1 MTDVWQVLRSRL
13 DYASFVPTP
22 VPDIERADLRRRD
35 GGSYTVLK
43 NPHGDSGAGRYLR
56 LDPADVALFELMDGR
71 RSVQEILVAHLEG
84 AGVFAVERLARLTS
98 AMRANGFFGEEPPPL
113 YEKLRALSAKRDP
126 LIAASM
132 WLKRLVLWDIA
143 RWENADRFVDRVYR
157 LVGWLAFTRI
167 GATLLIVFGLL
178 GLVLWFQET
187 RLPSLQLL
195 TVNGS
200 YVLGLLSLTLL
211 QVISI
216 SIHEAGHALAIRHFG
231 RRVRRFGFAMYYL
244 FPCCYVDST
253 DMSLSSRWK
262 RVIVSLAGPFAG
274 LVVAAACA
282 VVAWVAP
289 NTLTGEIAFKG
300 ASLLVFQ
307 FVLNLLPIL
316 DLDGYHVVVDALDAP
331 LLRQRALAFARGQ
344 VFRKLRRRSRWT
356 REEIGLAI
364 FGGFAIVTSL
374 ATLLFSV
381 VIWRSRIVIAANEL
395 LSLGAVGV
403 LILALI
409 ALVFIGPIAI
419 ALAARGVGAVRM
431 ATRLAAARRARV
443 AQQELAERVNL
454 LSRVRFLA
462 GLPRASLAAMAS
474 HQETELFGPGEIV
487 FTAGSAGDRF
497 YLVRS
502 GRLQATAPDGTVFG
516 TIIPGEGFGELA
528 LLDRTERSATV
539 EALEP
544 VELWSLRRG
553 HFNRWVAE
561 RYEIAARIRASR
573 GERNALA
580 SLPFFKGLNGQEL
593 DRIAARMRTVRFADG
608 EPIFY
613 AGDPGD
619 RYYVIREGKA
629 LVTLP
634 GGRAIRTLGPGDAFG
649 ELALLFDRPRTATV
663 TAVGGLVAAALDR
676 VDFIAMV
683 KASGEKAG
691 DFRARTGH
699 YVGAG
704 LGEAVAGS

>member
-1 MTDVWQVLRSRL
+1 MTDVWEILRSRL

-35 GGSYTVLK
+35 GSHYTVIK
-43 NPHGDSGAGRYLR
+43 NPHGDAGAGRYLR
-56 LDPADVALFELMDGR
+56 LDPADVALYGLMDGR

-84 AGVFAVERLARLTS
+84 SGVFAMERLARLTA
-98 AMRANGFFGEEPPPL
+98 AMRANGFFGEEPPLL
-113 YEKLRALSAKRDP
+113 YEKLRALVLKRDP
-126 LIAASM
+126 LALASL

-143 RWENADRFVDRVYR
+143 RWSNAERVVDRVYR
-157 LVGWLAFTRI
+157 LFGWLAFTRI
-167 GATLLIVFGLL
+167 GATLLILFGLV
-178 GLVLWFQET
+178 GLVLWFEET
-187 RLPSLQLL
+187 RLPSLQLVTL
-195 TVNGS
+195 NGS
-200 YVLGLLSLTLL
+200 YVLGLLALTVL

-253 DMSLSSRWK
+253 DMSLASRWK

-282 VVAWVAP
+282 LVAWVVP
-289 NTLTGEIAFKG
+289 ETLVGEIAFKG

-316 DLDGYHVVVDALDAP
+316 ELDGYHVLIDALDAP
-331 LLRQRALAFARGQ
+331 FLRQRALAFARGQ
-344 VFRKLRRRSRWT
+344 VLRKLRRRARWT

-364 FGGFAIVTSL
+364 FGGVAILISL
-374 ATLLFSV
+374 ATLLLSL
-381 VIWRSRIVIAANEL
+381 VIWRTRIVIAANEL
-395 LSLGAVGV
+395 LALGSVGV
-403 LILALI
+403 VILILI
-409 ALVFIGPIAI
+409 ALVFIGPLAV
-419 ALAARGVGAVRM
+419 ALAARGVATVRM

-443 AQQELAERVNL
+443 AQQELEERVRVL
-454 LSRVRFLA
+454 ARVRFLA
-462 GLPRASLAAMAS
+462 GLPGGSLAAIAS
-474 HQETELFGPGEIV
+474 HQEVERFGPGEIV
-487 FTAGSAGDRF
+487 FTAGAAGDRF

-502 GRLQATAPDGTVFG
+502 GRLRAIAPDGTVFG
-516 TIIPGEGFGELA
+516 TIVPGEGFGELA

-573 GERNALA
+573 GERSALS
-580 SLPFFKGLNGQEL
+580 SLPFFRGLNAQEL
-593 DRIAARMRTVRFADG
+593 DRISARMRTVRFAPG
-608 EPIFY
+608 QVVFY

-634 GGRAIRTLGPGDAFG
+634 DGRAVRTLGPGDGFG
-649 ELALLFDRPRTATV
+649 ELALLFSKPRTATV
-663 TAVGGLVAAALDR
+663 TAVGGLVAAALER
-676 VDFIAMV
+676 VDFVALV

-704 LGEAVAGS
+704 LGESVAGS